1 MKQELFQE
9 IEIPEKVEV
18 KQEGNLLKV
27 KGPEGENVRKFNFRD
42 LEFSIIGKKIKIGT
56 KKATK
61 KEKKRINSTKAHIT
75 NMIQG
80 AEKKYEYKLKL
91 CFVHFPSTVEVKGT
105 EVVIKN
111 FLGEKVSRKAKIPEG
126 AEIKIE
132 KDIITVRSSD
142 KEIAGQAAANLE
154 IATKIRKR
162 DRRVFQDGIFITS
175 KCGVEI

>member
-27 KGPEGENVRKFNFRD
+27 KGPAGENERKFNFRD
-42 LEFSIIGKKIKIGT
+42 LEFEINGKKIKIGA

-61 KEKKRINSTKAHIT
+61 KEKKRINTNTAHIR

-80 AEKKYEYKLKL
+80 AENKYEYKLKV
-91 CFVHFPSTVEVKGT
+91 CFVHFPSTVEVKGS
-105 EVVIKN
+105 EVIIKN
-111 FLGEKVSRKAKIPEG
+111 FLGEKVPRKAKIPKG
-126 AEIKIE
+126 AEVKVDKE
-132 KDIITVRSSD
+132 IITVKSSD

-154 IATKIRKR
+154 LATKIRKR